1 MARVSIE
8 ERGRMS
14 TEPTRSRQLG
24 KYELQTRLGRG
35 GMAEVWKAFDPQL
48 RRHVAIKLM
57 LTELKNDPD
66 FLVRFEREARLV
78 ASLDHPNIVR
88 IHDFQISQPP
98 ESETP
103 TPYMVMDYVKGQTL
117 SDYINNTS
125 RKGNIPSW
133 SDIVYLFAITS
144 RALDYAHQKGM
155 VHRDIKPANIL
166 LDQRL
171 PTPHTMGEPILTDFG
186 VARMQGVQT
195 GTVLGSLIGT
205 PMYIAPEQAL
215 GEKGDR
221 RCDLYSL
228 GIILYE
234 MTTGITPFRADTAL
248 AIIMQHIHET
258 PTSPTLINPQIPPAV
273 AAIILKSI
281 AKNPEDRYFS
291 ATDMTIALA
300 QALNIPLPG
309 RSTSSV
315 SNPGYQISHP
325 GASSF
330 PMSSPGIPSPN
341 TGYNT
346 VRAPEHRNPT
356 LTPPYSLPEARP
368 VSTPPAPGYT
378 PYFGFVPVSSEQTYI
393 PAAQGNSPSRFQ
405 LKSGRGRVLLFSML
419 FLILLLAGGAGII
432 ALQATNTPPATS
444 APIAGHVVF
453 YHSTTAAIGNYDQIE
468 INISNVPPPPQG
480 YVYYAWL
487 VSNTLENSPAHWQLA
502 YNNGTLHL
510 NKQSYTGYANLLK
523 AGTLFLV
530 TKESVGS
537 TPTIP
542 YTDPQARLYYAQ
554 IPNASLTRF
563 DIKSCPT

>member
-1 MARVSIE
+1 MSI
-8 ERGRMS
+8 
-14 TEPTRSRQLG
+14 EPTRSRHLG
-24 KYELQTRLGRG
+24 KYELQMLLGRG

-57 LTELKNDPD
+57 LTEIKNDPD
-66 FLVRFEREARLV
+66 FLIRFEREARLV

-117 SDYINNTS
+117 SDYINSTS

-133 SDIVYLFAITS
+133 SDIVYLFAVTS

-171 PTPHTMGEPILTDFG
+171 PTTHTMGEPILTDFG

-195 GTVLGSLIGT
+195 GTVLGSLVGT

-234 MTTGITPFRADTAL
+234 MTTGITPFRADTAI
-248 AIIMQHIHET
+248 AIIMQHIHEVPT
-258 PTSPTLINPQIPPAV
+258 PPMLINPRIPPAV
-273 AAIILKSI
+273 SAIILKSI
-281 AKNPEDRYFS
+281 AKSPEDRYGS
-291 ATDMTIALA
+291 AMDMTIALA

-315 SNPGYQISHP
+315 SNPGYPLQT

-330 PMSSPGIPSPN
+330 PMPSPGIPDIVPSNP
-341 TGYNT
+341 GYNP
-346 VRAPEHRNPT
+346 VRAAEHRNPT
-356 LTPPYSLPEARP
+356 MTPPYSLPEARP
-368 VSTPPAPGYT
+368 GSTSPPSGYT
-378 PYFGFVPVSSEQTYI
+378 PYFGFVPVGSEQTYI
-393 PAAQGNSPSRFQ
+393 PDVQKSNPSRFQ
-405 LKSGRGRVLLFSML
+405 LRSGKGRVLLFGIL
-419 FLILLLAGGAGII
+419 FLLLLLAGGAGIF
-432 ALQATNTPPATS
+432 ALQTTSTPPVGPTPVVGHVTFFHSTS
-444 APIAGHVVF
+444 ASV
-453 YHSTTAAIGNYDQIE
+453 GNYDQIE
-468 INISNVPPPPQG
+468 IDMRNVPPPPQG

-487 VSNTLENSPAHWQLA
+487 VSNTLENSPARWQLA

-510 NKQSYTGYANLLK
+510 NKQSYPGYTNLLK
-523 AGTLFLV
+523 PGTLFLV
-530 TKESVGS
+530 TKETIGS
-537 TPTIP
+537 SPAVP

-554 IPNASLTRF
+554 IPNASLTNF
-563 DIKSCPT
+563 TIKSCPTSSTTNVCQG